1 MKIYPSILTHDGA
14 VAQEQLDLS
23 QELPDVDTVQFD
35 VIDGYY
41 VDNLTLAPTALAEL
55 EFGDLRV
62 DLHLMVN
69 EPLDFVYE
77 ARDMAKQLPVRAII
91 AQIERMSDQ
100 MSYVEEVR
108 RNNWQVGLSLDL
120 YTPLESVQESV
131 WELTDIVQIMGIQ
144 AGYQGQ
150 EFKPQSLAFIEEA
163 VKMRNNS
170 SKQIE
175 VIVDGGIKAEQVAI
189 LEELGVQ
196 GVTVGSALWNASS
209 ANEAFE
215 ALQHG

>member
-1 MKIYPSILTHDGA
+1 MTQDLH

-23 QELPDVDTVQFD
+23 QELSDVETVQFD

-55 EFGDLRV
+55 EYGELRA

-77 ARDMAKQLPVRAII
+77 ARDMAKQLPIRAII

-100 MSYVEEVR
+100 VAYAEEVR

-120 YTPLESVQESV
+120 YTPLESIHEHV
-131 WELTDIVQIMGIQ
+131 WELVDIVQVMGIQ

-163 VKMRNNS
+163 VKRS
-170 SKQIE
+170 RASEHAIE
-175 VIVDGGIKAEQVAI
+175 IIVDGGIKAEQVAI

-196 GVTVGSALWNASS
+196 GVSVGSVLWKAE
-209 ANEAFE
+209 AIQEAFE
-215 ALQHG
+215 SLQRG

>member
-1 MKIYPSILTHDGA
+1 MKIYPSILTHDLE
-14 VAQEQLDLS
+14 VAQEQLALS
-23 QELPDVDTVQFD
+23 QELSGVDTVQFD

-55 EFGDLRV
+55 EYGELKV

-120 YTPLESVQESV
+120 YTPL
-131 WELTDIVQIMGIQ
+131 
-144 AGYQGQ
+144 
-150 EFKPQSLAFIEEA
+150 
-163 VKMRNNS
+163 
-170 SKQIE
+170 
-175 VIVDGGIKAEQVAI
+175 
-189 LEELGVQ
+189 
-196 GVTVGSALWNASS
+196 
-209 ANEAFE
+209 
-215 ALQHG
+215 